1 MRNETFLRR
10 SSIYSSGSN
19 FVNNS
24 VTFKNPKLP
33 GGAGIIP
40 EDLNFGVF
48 GAAIFEMS
56 DEDDDDIVE
65 KLKENA
71 SHNYNIY
78 GLQNKKLLF

>member
-10 SSIYSSGSN
+10 TSMYSSGSN
-19 FVNNS
+19 FVNKS
-24 VTFKNPKLP
+24 ISYKDPKLP
-33 GGAGIIP
+33 GGAGRIP
-40 EDLNFGVF
+40 DDLNFGVF

-56 DEDDDDIVE
+56 EEDDEDIVQ